1 MVIVVPLFE
10 FFSTLVLLFT
20 SCELPGR
27 VSTEFQNISD
37 LINEFEW
44 YLFSLEMKKMLPIIM
59 ANAQEPVDFKCFGN
73 FACNRETFKKV
84 RLENGIKI

>member
-1 MVIVVPLFE
+1 
-10 FFSTLVLLFT
+10 
-20 SCELPGR
+20 
-27 VSTEFQNISD
+27 
-37 LINEFEW
+37 
-44 YLFSLEMKKMLPIIM
+44 M